1 MKRVFLFLFY
11 LTSIAANAQ
20 GIVGNAIILGHTDS
34 IQSKILNEKRT
45 FWVHLPA
52 GANNPNNAGLRY
64 PVVYVLDGPEHFAS
78 VSGIIQYLSEANGNM
93 ICPDMIVV
101 GINNT
106 DRTRDLT
113 PTNSHFDDE
122 NKPAGSFKTSGG
134 GENFASF
141 IEKELMP
148 YVESKYPSAPFRM
161 LIGHSFGG
169 LTAVNILINH
179 TELFNAYTI
188 IDPSMWWDNYKLLK
202 QAHDVLRQKSFAG
215 RSVFMGI
222 ANTMPPGDD
231 TAHAH
236 RDTSAKTNH
245 IRSILNLA
253 DEFKRYPNNGLTF
266 AYKYY
271 SDDNHSSSP
280 LIAEYDA
287 FRFLFSYYKLPK
299 EIDAALYDAAAKID
313 VATGID
319 DHYADISKRMGYKLL
334 PPEAILDAMGHYYLE
349 VNLYDKALAVFT
361 LNSRYYPDSPGTYA
375 AMGDY
380 YVIKKDKEKAVEFY
394 RKALKLKDD
403 PATRDKMN
411 KIAPQK

>member
-1 MKRVFLFLFY
+1 MKRVFLFLFC
-11 LTSIAANAQ
+11 LISSAVNAQ
-20 GIVGNAIILGHTDS
+20 EVAGTTIVLGHTDS

-52 GANNPNNAGLRY
+52 GASNPNNAGLRY

-113 PTNSHFDDE
+113 PTNSHLDYE
-122 NKPAGSFKTSGG
+122 NKPTGSFKTSGG
-134 GENFASF
+134 GEKFTSF

-148 YVESKYPSAPFRM
+148 YIESKYPAAPFRI

-179 TELFNAYTI
+179 TELFNAYSI
-188 IDPSMWWDNYKLLK
+188 IDPSMWWDNNKLLK
-202 QAHDVLRQKSFAG
+202 QAHDVLSQKSFAG

-236 RDTSAKTNH
+236 HDTSAKTNH

-253 DEFKRYPNNGLTF
+253 DEFKRNPNNGLTF

-271 SDDNHSSSP
+271 NDDNHSSSP

-299 EIDAALYDAAAKID
+299 EIDDALYDAAAKID
-313 VATGID
+313 VATVIEG
-319 DHYADISKRMGYKLL
+319 HYTDVSKRMGYKLL
-334 PPEAILDAMGHYYLE
+334 PPRTILDAMGHDFLE
-349 VNLYDKALAVFT
+349 VNLYDRALAVFT
-361 LNSRYYPDSPGTYA
+361 LNSRYYPGSAGVYV

-411 KIAPQK
+411 KVTSPK